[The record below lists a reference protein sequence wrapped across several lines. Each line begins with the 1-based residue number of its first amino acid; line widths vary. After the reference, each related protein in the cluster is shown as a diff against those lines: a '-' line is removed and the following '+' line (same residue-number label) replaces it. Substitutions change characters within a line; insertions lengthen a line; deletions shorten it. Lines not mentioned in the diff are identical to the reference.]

1 MPGPTID
8 LSRVGELADA
18 PLYAAGRT
26 IPSAIAA
33 TVSPQTITAGADVE
47 EIYVQAAAGS
57 TVTVAKKGVTL
68 TNQVQAAA
76 TNSTVK
82 VTLGPGE
89 TCVVTYTANPTMA
102 RDVP

>member
-8 LSRVGELADA
+8 RLELVDA
-18 PLYAAGRT
+18 PALGSGRV

-33 TVSPQTITAGADVE
+33 TTSPQTITAGAQIE
-47 EIYVQAAAGS
+47 RIYVQAAAGS
-57 TVTVAKKGVTL
+57 TVTIAKKGVTL

-76 TNSTVK
+76 TNSTTDVL
-82 VTLGPGE
+82 LGPGE
-89 TCVVTYTANPTMA
+89 TCVVTYSANPVMA